1 MVAAEEVACRQAFHL
16 VACPFVVAV
25 DTAAVVVVASH
36 SSATDP
42 SWQSAEQMIR
52 RLAIAPFPAAA
63 AAAAFLRTEAAVVLA
78 EEEDLAIPPWN
89 HLIVVVAAAAAAEI
103 ALCQV
108 AVVEAAVGTG
118 VAVVVA
124 VAVVAAAEDFHIPL
138 AAADAVAFRPH
149 THSMRV
155 ADFAAS
161 WQSAEQTTCRPC

>member
-1 MVAAEEVACRQAFHL
+1 VVAAEEVAYRQAFHL

-63 AAAAFLRTEAAVVLA
+63 AAFLRTEAAVVLA

-89 HLIVVVAAAAAAEI
+89 HLIVVAAAAEI